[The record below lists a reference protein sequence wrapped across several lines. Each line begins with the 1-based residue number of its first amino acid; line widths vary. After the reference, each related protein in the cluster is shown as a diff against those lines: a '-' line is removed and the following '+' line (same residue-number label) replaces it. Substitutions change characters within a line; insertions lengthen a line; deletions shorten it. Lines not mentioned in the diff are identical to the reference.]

1 MSKNGKHG
9 ISIALIMLQFICITA
24 ILCAFGTGMPAISI
38 FYKNQLKSDAE
49 DLVHTAYG
57 VEQTINEW
65 VVTLTGETKL
75 LAMHPKLIA
84 NVSNTSQPQIINN
97 FLQFTAS
104 TLDMDYL
111 AFVGTDGKVVYGY
124 NIAAGQNVGSSAVVA
139 EALKGQSVHSYESI
153 GDIPYGMFFAAP
165 VKDDDKL
172 LGVLLAGYSMIDGVL
187 VELIQESH
195 NVDCT
200 IFKEDTRLSTTLHGA
215 NGQSLVGTKLD
226 NQKIINGVLKNG
238 GQYRG
243 YNTIAG
249 VEYSTV
255 YMPLKSGDGK
265 ITGMVFV
272 AKSLIPAQIVKMNT
286 VSLASIIAI
295 LLTVPFSCGGL
306 LFTKWLIN
314 RISNVTKFLNEMSTG
329 KADLTKRVVKQR
341 NDEIGDLVDA
351 FDKYVGKMQDI
362 VREVKHSKDELSIS
376 GENMDASAR
385 DTFEQVSGIASNIN
399 NIHKQIGVQSG
410 SVHDTAGAVE
420 QIAKSIDSLEKM
432 IENQSSSVE
441 EASAAIEEMIGN
453 INSVNGNVEIMVDS
467 FTELETNA
475 EQGIK
480 TQVEVNEK
488 IHQIETQSEM
498 LQEANATISNIA
510 EQTNLLAM
518 NAAIEAAHA
527 GEAGKGFAVV
537 ANEIRKLSVTSTSQ
551 SKTIGQQ
558 LNNIKA
564 SINDVA
570 TASAASSK
578 AFTAVSG
585 NIVRTNQLVMQIKA
599 AMEEQNVGNGQI
611 SEALRIMNDS
621 TVEVR
626 NAAKEMTEGNRAILK
641 NMEKLQEST
650 AVMQNDINN
659 MKVEADRISES
670 EVALSKL
677 AGTVAQNIDKIGG
690 QIDQFTV

>member
-1 MSKNGKHG
+1 MSKNGKRS
-9 ISIALIMLQFICITA
+9 ISIALIMLQFICLTA
-24 ILCAFGTGMPAISI
+24 ILCAFGAAMPAISI

-84 NVSNTSQPQIINN
+84 NVSNTAQPQIINT

-172 LGVLLAGYSMIDGVL
+172 LGVLLAGYSMIDGML
-187 VELIQESH
+187 VDLIQESH

-272 AKSLIPAQIVKMNT
+272 AKSLIPAQKVKMNT

-306 LFTKWLIN
+306 LFTKWLIK
-314 RISNVTKFLNEMSTG
+314 RISYVTNFLITLASGN
-329 KADLTKRVVKQR
+329 ADLTKRVRKKR

-351 FDKYVGKMQDI
+351 FNAFADKMQNIVKDI
-362 VREVKHSKDELSIS
+362 KISKNNLNIS
-376 GENMDASAR
+376 GEKMDGSAK
-385 DTFEQVSGIASNIN
+385 DTFEQV
-399 NIHKQIGVQSG
+399 
-410 SVHDTAGAVE
+410 T
-420 QIAKSIDSLEKM
+420 
-432 IENQSSSVE
+432 
-441 EASAAIEEMIGN
+441 
-453 INSVNGNVEIMVDS
+453 
-467 FTELETNA
+467 
-475 EQGIK
+475 
-480 TQVEVNEK
+480 
-488 IHQIETQSEM
+488 
-498 LQEANATISNIA
+498 
-510 EQTNLLAM
+510 
-518 NAAIEAAHA
+518 
-527 GEAGKGFAVV
+527 
-537 ANEIRKLSVTSTSQ
+537 
-551 SKTIGQQ
+551 
-558 LNNIKA
+558 
-564 SINDVA
+564 
-570 TASAASSK
+570 
-578 AFTAVSG
+578 
-585 NIVRTNQLVMQIKA
+585 
-599 AMEEQNVGNGQI
+599 
-611 SEALRIMNDS
+611 
-621 TVEVR
+621 
-626 NAAKEMTEGNRAILK
+626 
-641 NMEKLQEST
+641 
-650 AVMQNDINN
+650 
-659 MKVEADRISES
+659 
-670 EVALSKL
+670 
-677 AGTVAQNIDKIGG
+677 
-690 QIDQFTV
+690 